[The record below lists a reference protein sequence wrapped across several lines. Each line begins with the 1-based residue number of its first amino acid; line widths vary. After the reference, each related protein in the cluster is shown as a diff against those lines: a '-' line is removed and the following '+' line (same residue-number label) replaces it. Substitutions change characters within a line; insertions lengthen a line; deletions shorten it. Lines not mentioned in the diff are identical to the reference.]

1 MSDEQVLEGVVKRK
15 REAEVSLC
23 AWLVLRS
30 TTHQNDVSGVSAGR
44 GKYFGRPLVFV
55 SIISLTWTRIPTMI
69 LKLRLQTVLTLCLPV
84 IAFIVGRWYSAGKR
98 ESIYDRGEVRPNQ
111 HSWPS

>member
-1 MSDEQVLEGVVKRK
+1 VLEGVVRRK
-15 REAEVSLC
+15 RAAEVSLC

-44 GKYFGRPLVFV
+44 GKYFGRPLEFV
-55 SIISLTWTRIPTMI
+55 SIIVLTWTRIPIMI
-69 LKLRLQTVLTLCLPV
+69 QKLRLHTVLTLCLSV
-84 IAFIVGRWYSAGKR
+84 VAFIVGRWYSAGRR
-98 ESIYDRGEVRPNQ
+98 ESIDDRGEVRPSQ